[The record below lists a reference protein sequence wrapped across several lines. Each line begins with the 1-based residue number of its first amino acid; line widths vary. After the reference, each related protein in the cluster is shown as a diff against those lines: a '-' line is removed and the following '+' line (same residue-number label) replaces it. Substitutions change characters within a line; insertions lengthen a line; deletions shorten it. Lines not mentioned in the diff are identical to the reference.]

1 MIQSGYKI
9 PFHTTP
15 DPYYFDNKSSAL
27 RRKSFVEFQIRELL
41 VNGCISE
48 VSDYPEFI
56 NPLHVAVQPSG
67 KERLILDLSHLNNF
81 IVKTHVKYEDLKTVL
96 QLLKKG
102 DYVFSFDLKSAY
114 HNVDIFEEH
123 RKYLS
128 FCWQFSDGT
137 VRYFH
142 FNVLPFGLSPAP
154 QVFTILMRQLINFWR
169 AKAIGVVI
177 YIDDGIG
184 GAGTFENAA
193 IISQQV
199 KSDLVGCGFT
209 LNKKSVWTPTQQLPW
224 LGHILNFKTGIIAI
238 TEEKINKLKQSI
250 RVALSVNRIKVLEL
264 ASIAGQII
272 ARAKAIGVVIYIDDG
287 IGGAGTFEN
296 AAIISQQVK
305 SDLVGCGFTLNK
317 KSVWT
322 PTQQLPWLGHILNFK
337 TGIIAITEEKINK
350 LKQSI
355 RVALSVNRIKVLELA
370 SIAGQIIAM
379 SLAIGS
385 WARLMTSSMF
395 LCISHK
401 RNWSSTVVLNQ
412 DAQNELNFW
421 LAKVY

>member
-1 MIQSGYKI
+1 MTSVTNVANKGIGQHTAKSSNSEFDEDKFIQGKLKRNLKFWREIIKPSYFILNMIQSGYKI

-15 DPYYFDNKSSAL
+15 DPYYFDNRSSAL

-41 VNGCISE
+41 ENGCISE
-48 VSDYPEFI
+48 VPDCPEFI
-56 NPLHVAVQPSG
+56 NPLNVAVQPSG
-67 KERLILDLSHLNNF
+67 KEPLILDLSHLNNF

-137 VRYFH
+137 IRYFH

-154 QVFTILMRQLINFWR
+154 QVFTKLMRQLIKYWR
-169 AKAIGVVI
+169 TKAIRVVI

-184 GAGTFENAA
+184 GAGTFENAV
-193 IISQQV
+193 IVSQQV

-209 LNKKSVWTPTQQLPW
+209 LNKTSVWTPTQQLTW
-224 LGHILNFKTGIIAI
+224 LGHILNFNKGIIAI

-250 RVALSVNRIKVLEL
+250 RFALSVNRIKVREL
-264 ASIAGQII
+264 ASI
-272 ARAKAIGVVIYIDDG
+272 V
-287 IGGAGTFEN
+287 
-296 AAIISQQVK
+296 
-305 SDLVGCGFTLNK
+305 
-317 KSVWT
+317 
-322 PTQQLPWLGHILNFK
+322 
-337 TGIIAITEEKINK
+337 
-350 LKQSI
+350 
-355 RVALSVNRIKVLELA
+355 
-370 SIAGQIIAM
+370 GQIIAM
-379 SLAIGS
+379 SFAVGS
-385 WARLMTSSMF
+385 WARLMTRSMF
-395 LCISHK
+395 FCISQK
-401 RNWSSTVVLNQ
+401 KNWSSTVVLNQ

-421 LAKVY
+421 LAKVDQYNG